1 MRKTVLTTFR
11 IARGANPGL
20 LLLGVLCFGL
30 LAAVP
35 AGAVDLTVLD
45 GKTGIAITGGYRWTL
60 EEDTTYHVQR
70 DANGEVLLDS
80 GGNPVLDPNWP
91 QAHTLALG
99 FHTSY
104 FPVIEQGSGPSTTA
118 ALHPD
123 KRYYISV
130 LPDSGYSV
138 GGAQIAP
145 GQTSVTVYVN
155 PLPIPTAQIS
165 LYVFEDNYP
174 TNSAPDT
181 ATIALPGGAV
191 DVVEDGIPGFQIIL
205 EDAGGRYGASAG
217 QAIMDAFG
225 NPLGTTY
232 LRDGDD
238 NPILDADGAPQ
249 VVDLGTGVVFTDA
262 DGWVFIKN
270 LAPAKYGIIVV
281 PPANQGWQQTTT
293 IEGTIVIDAWVK
305 ANEPRFFAEFGPPGP
320 HVFMGFVQV
329 DPETMEYVDTTTL
342 GAGASISGTVA
353 NLHLSRPPEVAFYP
367 GATPEHT
374 TPWVALNDLGQ
385 GPNGKAVYI
394 GETAGGVFNIDGVPE
409 GNYQLVAFDNNMDFV
424 IGLQNLTVNA
434 DGSCFGDPANPTNPC
449 DLGAVQVRQWF
460 TRLEHDVF
468 TDLNEN
474 GYWDYDGED
483 GIPGTADD
491 ESPLLEQ
498 NVNLRWRNGDI
509 NQAMATDG
517 EGFVPFDEIFP
528 FFSWQVA
535 EVDYARGKP
544 TGVTVTVDGGGQ
556 IDPTDPWTFGGQLNP
571 QIQDPADPANENGT
585 SLYRTETGPVL
596 TQAYQGFLGQTSVMQ
611 WGKVPWKFGENGG
624 ISGMVLY
631 GVTRAEDDPRW
642 AAAEPWE
649 PGIPRI
655 PVHLYRDEDLDGLP
669 DGPAI
674 LSTTT
679 DSWDDSLPT
688 GCVDPT
694 PGNPGTDPFFDANPD
709 VDCFDGLRSFN
720 QVRPG
725 VFDGGYAFG
734 PEIDCEGNAD
744 CLFSTHVTNDVRY
757 LNRGGYIVAV
767 DVPDGYTLTKEQ
779 DRNVDFGDEYTPSA
793 LLTPPVCVGD
803 LHPVPE
809 QLVLFPGVEVGS
821 GFGNTMRPLCDKK
834 QVLLSSG
841 ANAAADFTFHTEAPI
856 AGHIIGFI
864 LDDLANEFDP
874 TSVQFGEKYAP
885 PFLPVAVHDW
895 TGREISRVYSDEYGR
910 YNLPVPSTYTTNLPM
925 PSGMSPNMLTACM
938 NSMMAPDPA
947 NPGQYVRD
955 ALFNPQ
961 YSQFCYTFQYMPGVT
976 TYLDTPVVPV
986 AAFAGPGQFPVDCD
1000 PQEGIP
1006 GIASVTNG
1014 NNGPWVPS
1022 GGGSIVITSL
1032 GSVAVPN
1039 PDFCP
1044 TSDAVCA
1051 SEGLADDRKTIQRD
1065 YSFGAGADATLDGTA
1080 LGCSHAAGDPDTLT
1094 CNVAGADGRYQ
1105 LMVANGAGESEIG
1118 VTVTVGGDAPTTVCA
1133 TGCSYTTIQAAI
1145 DDAVIPN
1152 SSNAQNPLITVASGT
1167 YNEMVI
1173 MYKPVRLQG
1182 WGAGSVNINAV
1193 NIPFEKIQEWRDKIE
1208 QIVADNDAN
1217 LLPGQEI
1224 GNLPGIGANVL
1235 GTEQAPGIFV
1245 MGKANGNGR
1254 FDKRHARID
1263 GMFVSGSTTG
1273 GGILVNGYAGT
1284 NKNSAKKGGGLQI
1297 SNNRVESSTGV
1308 LSGGIRIGH
1317 PNLINEQGN
1326 NLEYTDSENSGITIA
1341 YNQVFR
1347 NGALDGAGGGISL
1360 YNGSN
1365 SYSVAD
1371 NNVCGNFTSGNGGGI
1386 GHFGLSEDGV
1396 IVNNTIKFNE
1406 SFNQGPVLNVHGG
1419 GIYIGG
1425 APSVIVGELTEGTGD
1440 VTVAGNLIR
1449 GNMAGAGDGGGI
1461 ALDAVN
1467 GEEANNANQAWKID
1481 LVNNTVANNVAGGVG
1496 GGISLQDSVAV
1507 RIAHNTVTRNDSTA
1521 TTGGLADTGNSVP
1534 QIAGIAV
1541 LQHSQELI
1549 DGQAWTAGED
1559 SEPEIVDS
1567 FVFQNRS
1574 FHVETPVGGNPVL
1587 LPATAPWDWNDLGVV
1602 NGVAG
1607 QELDPTYCV
1616 LTDATGYDPSN
1627 ISGGSAVADASNW
1640 FVEPAIN
1647 TKRLTNMQQ
1656 EQSLQI
1662 TFAPDEGGNSMRI
1675 VFGIAV
1681 DPGTDWGRL
1690 SEQVGDFHLA
1700 GVAAAIGAAIDLN
1713 PAVVV
1718 DIDGGTRPGGNANDI
1733 GSDEFG
1739 ASKSATAAAPSLVP
1753 RTSGGR
1759 RVGGGS

>member
-1 MRKTVLTTFR
+1 MRGNISTMFR
-11 IARGANPGL
+11 ITQSVNPGL
-20 LLLGVLCFGL
+20 LLLGVICVAL
-30 LAAVP
+30 LAAAP
-35 AGAVDLTVLD
+35 AGAVDVTVLD
-45 GKTGIAITGGYRWTL
+45 GKTGLAIPGGYRWTL
-60 EEDTTYHVQR
+60 EEDTTYHVQL
-70 DANGEVLLDS
+70 DANGEVALES
-80 GGNPVLDPNWP
+80 NGTPVLDPKWA
-91 QAHTLALG
+91 QGHTLALS

-104 FPVIEQGSGPSTTA
+104 FPVVEQGSGPTTSA
-118 ALHPD
+118 ALD
-123 KRYYISV
+123 SEKRYYISV
-130 LPDSGYSV
+130 MPDSGYSV

-145 GQTSVTVYVN
+145 GQTNVTVYVN

-165 LYVFEDNYP
+165 VFVFEDNYP

-181 ATIALPGGAV
+181 ATIALPGGAA

-232 LRDGDD
+232 FRDGDN

-249 VVDLGTGVVFTDA
+249 VVERGTGVIFTDA
-262 DGWVFIKN
+262 DGWAFIEN

-281 PPANQGWQQTTT
+281 PPTGLGWQQTTT

-329 DPETMEYVDTTTL
+329 DPDTMEFIDDTTL
-342 GAGASISGTVA
+342 GAGISVTGQVA
-353 NLHLSRPPEVAFYP
+353 NLHLSRPPDTAFYQ
-367 GATPEHT
+367 GAVIEHT

-385 GPNGKAVYI
+385 GPDGKAVYI
-394 GETAGGVFNIDGVPE
+394 GETDGGAFTIDGVPE
-409 GNYQLVAFDNNMDFV
+409 GIYQISVFDNNLDFV

-434 DGSCFGDPANPTNPC
+434 DGSCFGDPANPISPC
-449 DLGAVQVRQWF
+449 DLGFLQVRQWF

-468 TDLNEN
+468 TDLNEDGFWDPN
-474 GYWDYDGED
+474 GVD
-483 GIPGTADD
+483 GIPDTDDD
-491 ESPLLEQ
+491 ETPLLEQ

-517 EGFVPFDEIFP
+517 EGFVPFDEVFP

-544 TGVTVTVDGGGQ
+544 TGVTVTVDAGGE
-556 IDPTDPWTFGGQLNP
+556 IPTTGISADWSMGGQLNP
-571 QIQDPADPANENGT
+571 QLQPDNGD
-585 SLYRTETGPVL
+585 LPFRTETGPVL
-596 TQAYQGFLGQTSVMQ
+596 TQAYQGFLGQTSVMT

-624 ISGMVLY
+624 ISGMVIY

-642 AAAEPWE
+642 AAVEPWE

-655 PVHLYRDEDLDGLP
+655 TVELYADADLDGVA

-674 LSTTT
+674 LSTMT

-688 GCVDPT
+688 GCV
-694 PGNPGTDPFFDANPD
+694 NPLPADDPFFAANPG

-734 PEIDCEGNAD
+734 PEIECSNQV
-744 CLFSTHVTNDVRY
+744 CLDSTHMVDGVRY
-757 LNRGGYIVAV
+757 LNRGGYVVAI
-767 DVPDGYTLTKEQ
+767 DVPVAYTLTKEE
-779 DRNVDFGDEYTPSA
+779 DRNVDFGDEYVPSS
-793 LLTPPVCVGD
+793 LLTPAVCVGESR
-803 LHPVPE
+803 LVPDD
-809 QLVLFPGVEVGS
+809 LVLFPGVEVGS
-821 GFGNTMRPLCDKK
+821 DFGSTWRPLCDKK
-834 QVLLSSG
+834 QVLLSGG
-841 ANAAADFTFHTEAPI
+841 ANAAADFILHTEAPI

-885 PFLPVAVHDW
+885 PFLPVAIHDW

-910 YNLPVPSTYTTNLPM
+910 YNLPVPSTYTANLPM

-938 NSMMAPDPA
+938 NSMMAPDPD
-947 NPGQYVRD
+947 NLGEYVKD

-1000 PQEGIP
+1000 PQDGIP

-1014 NNGPWVPS
+1014 TSGPWVPT

-1032 GSVAVPN
+1032 GSVPVPN
-1039 PDFCP
+1039 PDYCP
-1044 TSDAVCA
+1044 QSDQVC
-1051 SEGLADDRKTIQRD
+1051 DDLGFAGNPKTIQRD

-1080 LGCSHAAGDPDTLT
+1080 LGCTYVDASDTLT
-1094 CNVAGADGRYQ
+1094 CNVGVADGRYQ
-1105 LMVANGAGESEIG
+1105 LMVANGAGESEVG
-1118 VTVTVGGDAPTTVCA
+1118 VTVTVGGDAPTTVCDI
-1133 TGCSYTTIQAAI
+1133 GCNFTTIQAAI
-1145 DDAVIPN
+1145 DAAVIPN
-1152 SSNAQNPLITVASGT
+1152 NNNPNIDNPMITVASGT

-1182 WGAGSVNINAV
+1182 WGAGSVNINAI
-1193 NIPFEKIQEWRDKIE
+1193 NIPFEKIQSWRDKIG
-1208 QIVADNDAN
+1208 QIVADNDAD

-1245 MGKANGNGR
+1245 MGKAQGNQR
-1254 FDKRHARID
+1254 FDRRHARID
-1263 GMFVSGSTTG
+1263 GMYVSGSTTG

-1284 NKNSAKKGGGLQI
+1284 SKNAAKKDGGLQI
-1297 SNNRVESSTGV
+1297 SNNRVENSTGF
-1308 LSGGIRIGH
+1308 LNGGIRIGH
-1317 PNLINEQGN
+1317 PNLVNEQGN
-1326 NLEYTDSENSGITIA
+1326 TLEYTDSENSNITIA

-1360 YNGSN
+1360 YHGSN
-1365 SYSVAD
+1365 RYRVAD
-1371 NNVCGNFTSGNGGGI
+1371 NNVCGNFTRGHGGGI
-1386 GHFGLSEDGV
+1386 GHLGLSEDGV
-1396 IVNNTIKFNE
+1396 IENNTIKFNE
-1406 SFNQGPVLNVHGG
+1406 TFNQGPIINVHGG

-1425 APSVIVGELTEGTGD
+1425 APGIIVGDLTEGAGHVS
-1440 VTVAGNLIR
+1440 VTGNLIR

-1467 GEEANNANQAWKID
+1467 GEDAKNINKAWKID
-1481 LVNNTVANNVAGGVG
+1481 LVNNTIANNVAGGVG

-1521 TTGGLADTGNSVP
+1521 TTGGLADTGTSTR
-1534 QIAGIAV
+1534 QIAGIAA
-1541 LQHSQELI
+1541 LQNSQELI
-1549 DGQAWTAGED
+1549 NEYERTAGEFSD
-1559 SEPEIVDS
+1559 PEIVDS
-1567 FVFQNRS
+1567 FVYQNRS
-1574 FHVETPVGGNPVL
+1574 FHVETPLGGNPGLYPEEELSGV
-1587 LPATAPWDWNDLGVV
+1587 WDWNDLGVV
-1602 NGVAG
+1602 DATAG
-1607 QELDPTYCV
+1607 QELSPTFCV
-1616 LTDATGYDPSN
+1616 LTDAAGYDTSN
-1627 ISGGSAVADASNW
+1627 ISGGSAVADAANW

-1647 TKRLTNMQQ
+1647 TKRLTNMMQ

-1675 VFGIAV
+1675 VFGIAA

-1690 SEQVGDFHLA
+1690 SSAIGDFHLA
-1700 GVAAAIGAAIDLN
+1700 TGSPAIDAATDLD
-1713 PAVVV
+1713 PAVTD
-1718 DIDGGTRPGGNANDI
+1718 DIDRGARPNGTANDI

-1739 ASKSATAAAPSLVP
+1739 ASAADAKAGSRSSSSRTA
-1753 RTSGGR
+1753 GR
-1759 RVGGGS
+1759 RVGGGR